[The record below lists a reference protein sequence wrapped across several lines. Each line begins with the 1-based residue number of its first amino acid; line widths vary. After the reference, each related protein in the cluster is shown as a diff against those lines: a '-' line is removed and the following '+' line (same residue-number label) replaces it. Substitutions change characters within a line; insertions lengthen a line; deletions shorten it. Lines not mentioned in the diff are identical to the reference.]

1 MFIFE
6 RNQHESTVFAA
17 WCCVPDLFTTTI
29 ILKLEFWRA
38 CMCLLTPKS
47 QFSVRSCAAPVGIQ
61 SGRIKNTAMTASSSY
76 NVFHGPYLA
85 RLHRSRTGRYMGAWV
100 ARIRNANQYL
110 QIALGRPMK
119 ITGIATQGR
128 HDANQWVTRYLVAF
142 SQDNMHFEYYMEY
155 GNFKVCIF
163 CIVQVS
169 DARKKH

>member
-1 MFIFE
+1 
-6 RNQHESTVFAA
+6 
-17 WCCVPDLFTTTI
+17 
-29 ILKLEFWRA
+29 
-38 CMCLLTPKS
+38 
-47 QFSVRSCAAPVGIQ
+47 
-61 SGRIKNTAMTASSSY
+61 MTASSSY

-155 GNFKVCIF
+155 GNFKVRCWVMEKKEALVNLGSLTRQLSLLKLIF
-163 CIVQVS
+163 TSHVS
-169 DARKKH
+169 DQIKNQCGNLSHTPLLLRIVL

>member
-1 MFIFE
+1 MYQIVY
-6 RNQHESTVFAA
+6 NYYYPKS
-17 WCCVPDLFTTTI
+17 I
-29 ILKLEFWRA
+29 ILVYA
-38 CMCLLTPKS
+38 YVCSVTPKS
-47 QFSVRSCAAPVGIQ
+47 QFPVRPCAAPVGIQ

-76 NVFHGPYLA
+76 NAFHGPYLA

-128 HDANQWVTRYLVAF
+128 HDANQWVTRYWVAF

-155 GNFKVCIF
+155 GNFKVY
-163 CIVQVS
+163 S
-169 DARKKH
+169 

>member
-1 MFIFE
+1 
-6 RNQHESTVFAA
+6 
-17 WCCVPDLFTTTI
+17 
-29 ILKLEFWRA
+29 
-38 CMCLLTPKS
+38 
-47 QFSVRSCAAPVGIQ
+47 
-61 SGRIKNTAMTASSSY
+61 MTASSSY

-155 GNFKVCIF
+155 GNFKVCCWVMEKKQALVNLGSLTRQLSLLKLIF
-163 CIVQVS
+163 TSRVS
-169 DARKKH
+169 DQIKNQCGNLNHTPVLLRISL

>member
-1 MFIFE
+1 MMMM
-6 RNQHESTVFAA
+6 
-17 WCCVPDLFTTTI
+17 
-29 ILKLEFWRA
+29 
-38 CMCLLTPKS
+38 MCLVNPKS
-47 QFSVRSCAAPVGIQ
+47 QFPVRPCAAPVGMQ

-85 RLHRSRTGRYMGAWV
+85 RLHRFRTGRYMGAWV

-128 HDANQWVTRYLVAF
+128 HDANQWVKRYLVAF

-155 GNFKVCIF
+155 GNFKVWYFQRALSQIQAKTTDKILNLYFNYTPGPGC
-163 CIVQVS
+163 S
-169 DARKKH
+169 KPD

>member
-1 MFIFE
+1 
-6 RNQHESTVFAA
+6 
-17 WCCVPDLFTTTI
+17 
-29 ILKLEFWRA
+29 
-38 CMCLLTPKS
+38 
-47 QFSVRSCAAPVGIQ
+47 
-61 SGRIKNTAMTASSSY
+61 MTASSSY

-155 GNFKVCIF
+155 GNFKVCCWVTKREARQLSLPKLIF
-163 CIVQVS
+163 TSHVWSDQTSVRKLRSYTCLVKDSTVWETVQREICFTQPYVS
-169 DARKKH
+169 

>member
-1 MFIFE
+1 
-6 RNQHESTVFAA
+6 
-17 WCCVPDLFTTTI
+17 
-29 ILKLEFWRA
+29 
-38 CMCLLTPKS
+38 
-47 QFSVRSCAAPVGIQ
+47 
-61 SGRIKNTAMTASSSY
+61 MTASSSY
-76 NVFHGPYLA
+76 NVYHGPYLA

-155 GNFKVCIF
+155 GNFKVCCRVI
-163 CIVQVS
+163 
-169 DARKKH
+169 KKKTKALVNLGSLTRQLSLLHIKNQCENLNHTPVLRISL

>member
-1 MFIFE
+1 
-6 RNQHESTVFAA
+6 
-17 WCCVPDLFTTTI
+17 
-29 ILKLEFWRA
+29 
-38 CMCLLTPKS
+38 
-47 QFSVRSCAAPVGIQ
+47 
-61 SGRIKNTAMTASSSY
+61 MTASSSY

-155 GNFKVCIF
+155 GNFKVGCWVMEKKEAFVNLGSLTRQLSLLKLIF
-163 CIVQVS
+163 TSHVS
-169 DARKKH
+169 DQIKNQCGNLSHTPLLLRIVL

>member
-1 MFIFE
+1 M
-6 RNQHESTVFAA
+6 
-17 WCCVPDLFTTTI
+17 CV
-29 ILKLEFWRA
+29 
-38 CMCLLTPKS
+38 LTSKS
-47 QFSVRSCAAPVGIQ
+47 QFSVRPCAAPVGIQ

-155 GNFKVCIF
+155 GNFKVWNF
-163 CIVQVS
+163 QRASVS
-169 DARKKH
+169 SKKKTSDEILTLNFSYTPGSGCSKPD